1 MPIPIVWLEIQINE
15 INILTKIWRRTT
27 KNEMKLFLVAS
38 VNEMTLFRII
48 ILSKIFIFFHRTSV
62 QLQKPAMVRIPSVL

>member
-1 MPIPIVWLEIQINE
+1 
-15 INILTKIWRRTT
+15 
-27 KNEMKLFLVAS
+27 MKLFLVAS